1 MIRKIWDF
9 GTAEFMANDY
19 VYFFTFCQV
28 LNILR
33 GKRTGGIFIC
43 HSQALYRVRPIPIYR
58 YQYIGIGMETLQTDT
73 DSWRLIH
80 TDTDISVWYRYIGM
94 IPIYGYVTDSFW
106 LFTDIT
112 LKYRYHTDIPTIYR
126 YRYPP
131 YPPYRY
137 QKLASKPSDAH
148 FWGKHH
154 KSKMIQIA
162 WDWQTKLSQWISEI
176 FVSTPPPLIFCGKI
190 LNQMSSKLC

>member
-131 YPPYRY
+131 YPPKMCVTRFACQLLVSVWGIWGISVSVYRWY
-137 QKLASKPSDAH
+137 V
-148 FWGKHH
+148 G
-154 KSKMIQIA
+154 MIP
-162 WDWQTKLSQWISEI
+162 I
-176 FVSTPPPLIFCGKI
+176 F
-190 LNQMSSKLC
+190 